1 VRWHTPAQEYGL
13 QTRPIFWFIR
23 LARMTDAELALASP
37 AEESPWGSTDDACKA
52 KHFKARSLNRTGE
65 GATPVAIYLSM
76 HIIAC
81 MTRQALNQL
90 IATMQAAQEIRF
102 IRACA
107 SQMAGRLLCEFEAPD
122 QDTLLR
128 VLDKHHIAHDWIIR
142 AELTWG
148 EQTTASS
155 LAPEASGSTG
165 SQAVSTGQEAARQS
179 QTPDAAEVHGEP
191 SIIEQPS
198 PSTATPSEPSEATI
212 LHILRRLRDES
223 AWQTIRTQHDM
234 QPVAVLLMHDAVLAP
249 PPLDVPI
256 YACEA
261 DVMARGITSPLPRL
275 TYDQI
280 VDLIF
285 ACKRVMVW

>member
-1 VRWHTPAQEYGL
+1 VP
-13 QTRPIFWFIR
+13 
-23 LARMTDAELALASP
+23 
-37 AEESPWGSTDDACKA
+37 
-52 KHFKARSLNRTGE
+52 
-65 GATPVAIYLSM
+65 IYLSM

-81 MTRQALNQL
+81 MTRQGLNQL
-90 IATMQAAQEIRF
+90 IATMQAAQEIRL

-107 SQMAGRLLCEFEAPD
+107 SQMAGRLLCEFEAAD
-122 QDTLLR
+122 QDALLR
-128 VLDKHHIAHDWIIR
+128 FLDEHHIAHEWIIR

-148 EQTTASS
+148 EPTAAS
-155 LAPEASGSTG
+155 APATEASGSAPPQTA
-165 SQAVSTGQEAARQS
+165 SARQDVAAQS
-179 QTPDAAEVHGEP
+179 QTPVAAEARAEAPPMEHP
-191 SIIEQPS
+191 REQAS
-198 PSTATPSEPSEATI
+198 PPTTPASEPGEAAI
-212 LHILRRLRDES
+212 LHILRTLRDES
-223 AWQTIRTQHDM
+223 AWQMIRAQHDL
-234 QPVAVLLMHDAVLAP
+234 QPVTVLLMHDAVLVP

>member
-1 VRWHTPAQEYGL
+1 
-13 QTRPIFWFIR
+13 
-23 LARMTDAELALASP
+23 M
-37 AEESPWGSTDDACKA
+37 
-52 KHFKARSLNRTGE
+52 
-65 GATPVAIYLSM
+65 AIYLSM

-102 IRACA
+102 SRAYA
-107 SQMAGRLLCEFEAPD
+107 SQMAGRLLCEFDAPD

-128 VLDKHHIAHDWIIR
+128 FLEKHHIVHEWIIR

-148 EQTTASS
+148 EQTITGSP
-155 LAPEASGSTG
+155 APEVGSRAEPQG
-165 SQAVSTGQEAARQS
+165 VSTAQEASPQS
-179 QTPDAAEVHGEP
+179 LPADAAEAGVQP
-191 SIIEQPS
+191 TTIEQPS
-198 PSTATPSEPSEATI
+198 ASTAATTEPGAATI

-223 AWQTIRTQHDM
+223 AWQMIQTQRDM

-249 PPLDVPI
+249 PPLDVPM

-261 DVMARGITSPLPRL
+261 DVMARGIASPLPRL

-280 VDLIF
+280 VGLIF

>member
-1 VRWHTPAQEYGL
+1 
-13 QTRPIFWFIR
+13 
-23 LARMTDAELALASP
+23 M
-37 AEESPWGSTDDACKA
+37 
-52 KHFKARSLNRTGE
+52 
-65 GATPVAIYLSM
+65 AIYLSM

-102 IRACA
+102 IRAYG
-107 SQMAGRLLCEFEAPD
+107 SQMAGRLLCEFDAPD

-128 VLDKHHIAHDWIIR
+128 FLDKHHIAHDWIIR

-148 EQTTASS
+148 ELTAAGSP
-155 LAPEASGSTG
+155 AQEASRS
-165 SQAVSTGQEAARQS
+165 AES
-179 QTPDAAEVHGEP
+179 QTSSAGPEPAPQRRTPVAAEVHAEP
-191 SIIEQPS
+191 STVAQPS
-198 PSTATPSEPSEATI
+198 PSTATSGAPSEATI
-212 LHILRRLRDES
+212 LHILRSLKDES
-223 AWQTIRTQHDM
+223 AWRTIRTQHDM

-249 PPLDVPI
+249 PPLDVPM

>member
-1 VRWHTPAQEYGL
+1 
-13 QTRPIFWFIR
+13 
-23 LARMTDAELALASP
+23 
-37 AEESPWGSTDDACKA
+37 
-52 KHFKARSLNRTGE
+52 
-65 GATPVAIYLSM
+65 VAIYLSM

-102 IRACA
+102 IRARA
-107 SQMAGRLLCEFEAPD
+107 SQMAGRLLCEFDAPD

-128 VLDKHHIAHDWIIR
+128 FLDKHHIAHDWIIR

-148 EQTTASS
+148 ELRAASS
-155 LAPEASGSTG
+155 PTLEASRPAE
-165 SQAVSTGQEAARQS
+165 SQASSTAQEVAPQRQAS
-179 QTPDAAEVHGEP
+179 VMAEVRAEP
-191 SIIEQPS
+191 STIEQPS
-198 PSTATPSEPSEATI
+198 PSTATSDEPSEATI
-212 LHILRRLRDES
+212 LHILRALKDES
-223 AWQTIRTQHDM
+223 AWRTIRTQHDM

-249 PPLDVPI
+249 PPLDVPM